1 MCGGGGGV
9 EGEGGEGSGEQL
21 LYVYMY
27 MYVTQP
33 SQLSCL
39 SSSAGWL
46 GEGMC
51 VWGGREG

>member
-1 MCGGGGGV
+1 M
-9 EGEGGEGSGEQL
+9 
-21 LYVYMY
+21 YMY

-51 VWGGREG
+51 VRGVEGGRGERSGEQLHVQD